1 MLQKRVVRACHARQ
15 RACHVPQA
23 AAVAL
28 RRQLL
33 RCMRNPGGKLQET
46 LCKTLA
52 VLCPARRWYPTVM
65 TLPSGNILIVGGA
78 LVANGGGGYYNSQ
91 NPSWQILNP
100 ATLALSYKT
109 PLPTSIILDAVP
121 YALYPLMWQL
131 PHTPSILARPPPP
144 FDGHSPSPHRTAH
157 ARAAYAAPTLTCRG
171 ALSPS

>member
-100 ATLALSYKT
+100 ATLALHLQDAPADLHHPRRG
-109 PLPTSIILDAVP
+109 PLR
-121 YALYPLMWQL
+121 ALPAHVAAAAHALH
-131 PHTPSILARPPPP
+131 PGAPPPP